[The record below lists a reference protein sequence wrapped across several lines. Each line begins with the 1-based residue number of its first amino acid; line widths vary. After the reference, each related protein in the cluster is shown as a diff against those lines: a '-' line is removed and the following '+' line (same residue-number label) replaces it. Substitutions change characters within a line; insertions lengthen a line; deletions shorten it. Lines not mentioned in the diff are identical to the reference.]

1 MHILLAILLLLA
13 LLFGPQLWA
22 RTVLARYRRQ
32 SDDFPGTGGEF
43 ARHLL
48 NRFGLER
55 IRVEATS
62 AGDHYDPREGVV
74 RLSEENFGSKSLTA
88 IVVAAHEMGHA
99 LQHAKGYRP
108 LLLRNQMVNLAQQA
122 EYLGSMAIIALPV
135 IAAIS
140 RAPAVGMLMFL
151 VGAIILALPTVVHFI
166 TLPVEWDASFRRALP
181 VLEAGGYLNARQLP
195 AARRILKACALT
207 YVAGSLASLLNLWR
221 LIRILRR

>member
-1 MHILLAILLLLA
+1 MHIIIAIVLLLA

-22 RTVLARYRRQ
+22 KTVLARYRRQ
-32 SDDFPGTGGEF
+32 IDEFPGTGGQF

-48 NRFGLER
+48 NRFGLEQ

-62 AGDHYDPREGVV
+62 SGDHYDPREGVV

-88 IVVAAHEMGHA
+88 IVVAAHEVGHA
-99 LQHAKGYRP
+99 LQHARGYRP
-108 LLLRNQMVNLAQQA
+108 LLLRNQMVSMAQQA
-122 EYLGSMAIIALPV
+122 ERLGYMAMVIVPV
-135 IAAIS
+135 AVAVS
-140 RAPAVGMLMFL
+140 RAPVVGLLMFL
-151 VGAIILALPTVVHFI
+151 VSLAILALPTVVHLI

-181 VLEAGGYLNARQLP
+181 VLEAGGYLNSKQLP

-221 LIRILRR
+221 LMRILRR